1 MTSAVRSEIAARVE
15 QLIIDIIATVRPLP
29 ATTALKLDG
38 ALVEIGK
45 LLLDPVMQEQAAP
58 VSQMWRL
65 LMGLHIAGALTE
77 EDLYGFSGDFRD
89 CSLRLYPIDE
99 DC

>member
-1 MTSAVRSEIAARVE
+1 MASALQSEVSAKMDHLIAE
-15 QLIIDIIATVRPLP
+15 IISTVRPIP
-29 ATTALKLDG
+29 RATLLKE

-45 LLLDPVMQEQAAP
+45 LLLDPAMQERAAP

-77 EDLYGFSGDFRD
+77 DELYEFAGQVRG
-89 CSLRLYPIDE
+89 CSLQLYPVTE
-99 DC
+99 D